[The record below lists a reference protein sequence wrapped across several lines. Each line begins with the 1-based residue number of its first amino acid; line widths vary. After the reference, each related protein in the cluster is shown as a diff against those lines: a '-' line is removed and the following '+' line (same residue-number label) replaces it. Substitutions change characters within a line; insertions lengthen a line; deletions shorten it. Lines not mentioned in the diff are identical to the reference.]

1 MEARSKEAVERKA
14 QWGGEVKRKQSRRRG
29 LFEEVKRS
37 KGRIRK
43 VIMEKNGERTEQRKN
58 SANKPIQLSLA

>member
-37 KGRIRK
+37 KGRI
-43 VIMEKNGERTEQRKN
+43 
-58 SANKPIQLSLA
+58 